1 MRVRGNVSPNSV
13 SVENHVILPGYAEV
27 RLRENISKTTVED
40 THTGKTVIMYEYDE
54 YTFCLK
60 NYDGLKTDI
69 ENNLSDWLATGRNIE
84 VNEQA
89 SSVQDMLSMFNRMG
103 DLTPIVK
110 SNSGSITDIQT
121 TLAEVYEMFLGG
133 TQ

>member
-1 MRVRGNVSPNSV
+1 M
-13 SVENHVILPGYAEV
+13 ILPGYAEV
-27 RLRENISKTTVED
+27 RLRENISKITVED
-40 THTGKTVIMYEYDE
+40 THTGKAVIMYEYDE

-60 NYDGLKTDI
+60 NYDGLKADI
-69 ENNLSDWLATGRNIE
+69 ENNLSDWLTTGRNIE

-103 DLTPIVK
+103 DLTPNVK
-110 SNSGSITDIQT
+110 SNSDSITDIQT
-121 TLAEVYEMFLGG
+121 ALAEVYEMFLGG

>member
-1 MRVRGNVSPNSV
+1 MRVRGNISPNSV

-27 RLRENISKTTVED
+27 RLRENISKITVED
-40 THTGKTVIMYEYDE
+40 THTGETIIMYEYDE

-60 NYDGLKTDI
+60 NYDGLKADI
-69 ENNLSDWLATGRNIE
+69 ENNLSDWLTTGRNIE

-103 DLTPIVK
+103 DLTPNVK
-110 SNSGSITDIQT
+110 SNSDSITDIQT
-121 TLAEVYEMFLGG
+121 ALAEVYEMFLGG